1 MLYKGKE
8 YSDNEILEI
17 LNNKDN
23 DILTYKEKL
32 DGAETKIKTFENDI
46 TAKDETINELKIKNY
61 DLLTKVTSL
70 GYIGIRPVVV
80 YPTLADRTVV
90 CQGLVVPTVANIGDR
105 LDNSPYA

>member
-32 DGAETKIKTFENDI
+32 DGAEAKIKTFENDI
-46 TAKDETINELKIKNY
+46 STKDTTINELKIKNY
-61 DLLTKVTSL
+61 DLLTKVTV
-70 GYIGIRPVVV
+70 G
-80 YPTLADRTVV
+80 
-90 CQGLVVPTVANIGDR
+90 VPQEPQQQETKIISIND
-105 LDNSPYA
+105 LM

>member
-32 DGAETKIKTFENDI
+32 DGAEAKIKTFESDI
-46 TAKDETINELKIKNY
+46 STKDNTINELKIKNY
-61 DLLTKVTSL
+61 DLLTKVTV
-70 GYIGIRPVVV
+70 G
-80 YPTLADRTVV
+80 
-90 CQGLVVPTVANIGDR
+90 VPQEHQQQETKIISIND
-105 LDNSPYA
+105 LM